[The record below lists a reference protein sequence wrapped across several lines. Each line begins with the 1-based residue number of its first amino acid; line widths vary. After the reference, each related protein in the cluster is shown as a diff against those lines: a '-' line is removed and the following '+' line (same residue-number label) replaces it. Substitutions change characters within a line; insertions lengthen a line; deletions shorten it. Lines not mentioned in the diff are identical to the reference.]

1 MARDI
6 ALQHNVPIG
15 GTEKNKWK
23 EAGRRDKQ
31 ITILLLHEQDFHRH
45 RKFGNIFCSPVDS
58 LGLTDLC
65 RTEVSEC
72 MIF

>member
-15 GTEKNKWK
+15 GTKKKKWK

-31 ITILLLHEQDFHRH
+31 ITILLLHEQDFHMH
-45 RKFGNIFCSPVDS
+45 QKFGNIFEPPVDA
-58 LGLTDLC
+58 LG
-65 RTEVSEC
+65 
-72 MIF
+72 